1 MPFRGFYNPKEY
13 LFVVPALAGGFNN
26 SPPPQR
32 VYNGQFLLR
41 EARIVMSGV
50 ARLSFSIEKPLL
62 ERLERLVR
70 EGRYANRSEFIR
82 DMIRDRLVQREWKQ
96 NEEAVGTVTLIYD
109 HHKRGLTGRLTH
121 LQHHH
126 HHVILASTHVH
137 LDETLCAEVIV
148 VKGRS
153 LDIKKLAD
161 LLHQEKG
168 VLHAALSVSSTGKE
182 LA

>member
-1 MPFRGFYNPKEY
+1 MPLCGFYN
-13 LFVVPALAGGFNN
+13 
-26 SPPPQR
+26 S
-32 VYNGQFLLR
+32 NGIR
-41 EARIVMSGV
+41 EAKIVMGGV

-62 ERLERLVR
+62 KRLERLVR

-96 NEEAVGTVTLIYD
+96 NEEAVGTITLLYD
-109 HHKRGLTGRLTH
+109 HHKRGITQRLTH

-137 LDETLCAEVIV
+137 LDEALCAEVIV
-148 VKGRS
+148 VKGRA
-153 LDIKKLAD
+153 LDIKRLAD
-161 LLHQEKG
+161 LLHQQKG